1 MAYLPRYAIIWDG
14 AIFHVTWQC
23 HNKSWLLKYSWA
35 KQLYYDL
42 LLKYKDQYR
51 VCFYSYHFMDNH
63 IHLTMFMKNAIEF
76 SRFLQYV
83 HSTFVLRY
91 NRLAGR
97 DSSLMRDRPKTKLIQ
112 NEEQELNTLLYG
124 DTNPTRTELALHP
137 EQWEFSSYHYYAEG
151 KPDPLLDESPC
162 YTALGE
168 TAEARRAVYREQLEG
183 VVEKIEEHR
192 PTFEELAGP
201 GNFLG
206 ETAWV
211 KEQELRLQRCIEE
224 RRVRR
229 AGRRD
234 YPPPWNA
241 GLGTKR

>member
-1 MAYLPRYAIIWDG
+1 MRTPRFDIIHDG
-14 AIFHVTWQC
+14 ATVHLTWRC
-23 HNKSWLLKYSWA
+23 HEGTFYLTPRWA

-42 LLKYKDQYR
+42 FLQHKRRYGVEVR
-51 VCFYSYHFMDNH
+51 GYSIMDNH
-63 IHLTMFMKNAIEF
+63 IHITMFMKNAIEF

-83 HSTFVLRY
+83 HSIFVVRY